1 MFIKWRKLPRCAYI
15 LSLSLSLRVSN
26 NVLADGR
33 ARMKAKYDWDVDGV
47 MSQGDAALGTSKED
61 AQIYISTRQ
70 DFTMSHVTIAGE
82 LFDLLKKHS
91 QSSHISTSTINKL
104 LVR

>member
-1 MFIKWRKLPRCAYI
+1 MHTFFLFLFLFLCVWPTTS
-15 LSLSLSLRVSN
+15 SLN
-26 NVLADGR
+26 GR

-70 DFTMSHVTIAGE
+70 DFTMSHVTIAGK
-82 LFDLLKKHS
+82 F
-91 QSSHISTSTINKL
+91 I
-104 LVR
+104 

>member
-70 DFTMSHVTIAGE
+70 DFTMGHVTIAGE
-82 LFDLLKKHS
+82 LFVFNFS
-91 QSSHISTSTINKL
+91 YINKL